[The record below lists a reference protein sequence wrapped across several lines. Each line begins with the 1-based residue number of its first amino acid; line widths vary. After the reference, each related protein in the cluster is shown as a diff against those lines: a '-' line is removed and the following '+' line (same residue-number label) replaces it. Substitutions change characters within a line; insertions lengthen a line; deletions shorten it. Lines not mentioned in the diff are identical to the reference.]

1 MNRSKREVKYDDSGK
16 IELSVPILLG
26 LFVFFLIAGG
36 GLTYLALQLTQPETP
51 APEAVVFTL
60 APTHT
65 STAETTETPAGSP
78 TLTSTPVPT
87 LTPFTY
93 VVKAGDTCDLLG
105 FTFEVEVI
113 EIILLNDLPATC
125 PLQIGQSVI
134 IPHPTFTP
142 TPEVTATPNQA
153 TVSACEIQEVI
164 VQEGD
169 TIGLLS
175 DLSGVPPEKIL
186 EWNGKSTSL
195 LFAGERLEIPLCLIS
210 EVIGVGTVTPSPAP
224 PHPPVELLKPRNGEY
239 FPATTDEVV
248 LQWAAI
254 SELQNNEFY
263 RVTIIDITG
272 ENNIV
277 LRDEAQENILIL
289 PATLQPNDA
298 SAHLFVWTVQPVAII
313 GGDAENPVY
322 REGGPE
328 SQPRYFVWEG
338 SGQ

>member
-1 MNRSKREVKYDDSGK
+1 MNQPKRELNQEDSGK

-26 LFVFFLIAGG
+26 LFVFFLIVGG
-36 GLTYLALQLTQPETP
+36 GLTYLALQLSQPEEPANVAIVDTLEP
-51 APEAVVFTL
+51 TNTQAVETTDAPET
-60 APTHT
+60 
-65 STAETTETPAGSP
+65 SP

-105 FTFEVEVI
+105 FSFEVEVL
-113 EIILLNDLPATC
+113 EIILMNDLPADC

-142 TPEVTATPNQA
+142 TPEVTATPNQS
-153 TVSACEIQEVI
+153 TLTACEIQEVI

-175 DLSGVPPEKIL
+175 DLSGVPVEKIL
-186 EWNGKSTSL
+186 EWNGKSTAL

-224 PHPPVELLKPRNGEY
+224 PHPPVQLLNPRNGEY
-239 FPATTDEVV
+239 FPASTVEIP

-254 SELQNNEFY
+254 SELQSNEFY
-263 RVTIIDITG
+263 RVTIIDVTG

-277 LRDEAQENILIL
+277 FRGEVQENILIL
-289 PATLQPNDA
+289 PASLQPSGSSN
-298 SAHLFVWTVQPVAII
+298 HLFMWTVQPVAII
-313 GGDAENPVY
+313 GGDAENPEY

-328 SQPRYFVWEG
+328 SEPRYFVWES
-338 SGQ
+338 SGR